1 MAGLCSFKPTTTYL
15 RCYYICI
22 ALIRN
27 YSSFLRKEMTPAVER
42 RLPRLEMC
50 VMPGLDTSYKR
61 KLPICLW
68 NVIHCVLDMSN
79 TIGCG
84 IGIEGL
90 HGPNEMCIEK

>member
-1 MAGLCSFKPTTTYL
+1 MTGLCSFKPTTTYL

-27 YSSFLRKEMTPAVER
+27 YSSFLRKEMTPAPER

-50 VMPGLDTSYKR
+50 VMPGLDTFYKW

-68 NVIHCVLDMSN
+68 NVVHCVLWIN
-79 TIGCG
+79 TW
-84 IGIEGL
+84 L
-90 HGPNEMCIEK
+90 